1 MKISNAS
8 KKVLAS
14 ALSAA
19 MVVAFAP
26 TVAFGAT
33 PGQVVTVK
41 YDVNGLTA
49 LDGTSAPADETV
61 QLGGTDK
68 LEATLANVPGSSAYT
83 FADGTAVDGWFF
95 DVNGNGVKD
104 SEDIEVGASNKLA
117 LTADADLVDGTTVVL
132 KPYKTAWSG
141 VTVAPSV
148 DPVQPGATTGVV
160 ATVTPKTAGA
170 YKATLKKGENELA
183 SMTISAASA
192 ANFQLVEA
200 YDSTYKKDKGYVLAS
215 EYGTGSYTL
224 TVTNLADSKQ
234 SVTKS
239 FDIIG
244 VTFQGIF
251 ENGSSFVVNKTAYQ
265 YKGKKVSET
274 KAVKT
279 IVDDATTGWNN
290 TSKEKQIIGYTVN
303 GKAVGD
309 DTKLADGDV
318 LAPVYDGDVVAS
330 VTYDAAAGAIKVYG
344 TNVKGTRAVIN
355 GKETKI
361 SAATSSASSNIDLSN
376 AATVYSFG
384 SVGAASGKYTVDLFV
399 DTVSGSSTISK
410 KVATAEIELASIS
423 VDANGGKFASK
434 QDAKTAVVGDKVSEY
449 TFAAPTRDGFTF
461 AGWSLDG
468 TTVLK
473 SSAKV
478 AGDTVLKA
486 VWTAATSE
494 KPAYTWANGTLTV
507 TAPAGYDA
515 YVQIGAGSN
524 NKYTGPVA
532 LAASPSAAKSVVIS
546 LQKTTGTLTPAS
558 VTISSFNGKA
568 VDSNLTDSLVAETSV
583 SAKTSPKYYSKEV
596 KATVDA
602 AAAAIKAQGY
612 ATADEWSALVLKQE
626 AAILK
631 AVADYETAN
640 LDATVAG
647 IAAADGS
654 VSKVSETAA
663 AKAKAAI
670 ATVVSDFDAVY
681 DEDTKTVAST
691 SYADKGAFVP
701 AIAKAA
707 KEAMATAT
715 KYAKADVDAAA
726 AVTAQLKAAK
736 TADEAKA
743 AIEAYNKLTQAQKD
757 LVAAAD
763 IAAAQKTA
771 TDQALIEAQDEAAI
785 AAVKGKTVKAKAKKA
800 TKSSLKVVTSKS
812 GAKST
817 FKKTSGNSKVKVY
830 KSGKIVVKKGL
841 KAGKKYTVKVKAT
854 VGTQTKTVK
863 VIVKVAK

>member
-33 PGQVVTVK
+33 PGQLVTVK
-41 YDVNGLTA
+41 YDVNGLKA
-49 LDGTSAPADETV
+49 ADGTSAPADETV
-61 QLGGTDK
+61 QLAGAGN
-68 LEATLANVPGSSAYT
+68 LVATLANVPGSGAYT
-83 FADGTAVDGWFF
+83 FSDGSAIAGWYF
-95 DVNGNGVKD
+95 DANGNGAKD
-104 SEDIEVGASNKLA
+104 SEDIAVSGTSLT
-117 LTADADLVDGTTVVL
+117 LTADTDLADGSVVTL
-132 KPYKTAWSG
+132 KPYKAAWSDATA
-141 VTVAPSV
+141 TVAT
-148 DPVQPGATTGVV
+148 DPVQPGVKTGDIAALAATGDSV
-160 ATVTPKTAGA
+160 
-170 YKATLKKGENELA
+170 YKATLKKGDAVLA
-183 SMTISAASA
+183 TVNFNKSTDGAK
-192 ANFQLVEA
+192 FQLVEA
-200 YDSTYKKDKGYVLAS
+200 YDAAHAKDAGYVLAS
-215 EYGTGSYTL
+215 EWGTGSYTV
-224 TVTNLADSKQ
+224 TVEDLADAK
-234 SVTKS
+234 KS
-239 FDIIG
+239 SIEAFDVIG

-251 ENGSSFVVNKTAYQ
+251 SSTGNYTVNKSAYL

-274 KAVKT
+274 TAVKAEINT
-279 IVDDATTGWNN
+279 PTGKSATDSTAKS
-290 TSKEKQIIGYTVN
+290 TAGYTVN
-303 GKAVGD
+303 GQAITG
-309 DTKLADGDV
+309 DTKLVDGDV
-318 LAPVYDGDVVAS
+318 LAPYYADTVIATAS
-330 VTYDAAAGAIKVYG
+330 FKNGSIVLNG
-344 TNVKGTRAVIN
+344 TNLNGKRAVVN
-355 GKETKI
+355 GKEVALTG
-361 SAATSSASSNIDLSN
+361 TTDQV
-376 AATVYSFG
+376 VYNFG
-384 SVGAASGKYTVDLFV
+384 SAGAASGKYTVEVFE
-399 DTVSGSSTISK
+399 DTTAGTGTITK
-410 KVATAEIELASIS
+410 KVATAEIELASIT
-423 VDANGGKFASK
+423 VDANGGKFLSK

-449 TFAAPTRDGFTF
+449 TFVAPTRDGFTF

-515 YVQIGAGSN
+515 YVQIGSGSN
-524 NKYTGPVA
+524 NKYTGPIA
-532 LAASPSAAKSVVIS
+532 LAASPSAVKTVVIS
-546 LQKTTGTLTPAS
+546 LQKTTGTLAPAS
-558 VTISSFNGKA
+558 VTIFSSNGKA

-626 AAILK
+626 TAILK

-640 LDATVAG
+640 LDAAVAG

-663 AKAKAAI
+663 AKAKTAI

-691 SYADKGAFVP
+691 SYANKGAFVP

-736 TADEAKA
+736 TADEANA
-743 AIEAYNKLTQAQKD
+743 ALEAYNKLTQAQKD

-785 AAVKGKTVKAKAKKA
+785 AAVKGKTVKAKAAKKTTA
-800 TKSSLKVVTSKS
+800 KLKVVTSKS

-817 FKKTSGNSKVKVY
+817 FKKTSGNKRVTVS

-863 VIVKVAK
+863 VVVKVAK

>member
-33 PGQVVTVK
+33 PGQLVTVK
-41 YDVNGLTA
+41 YDVNDLKA
-49 LDGTSAPADETV
+49 ADGTSAPADETV
-61 QLGGTDK
+61 QLAGAGN
-68 LEATLANVPGSSAYT
+68 LVATLANVPGSGAYL
-83 FADGTAVDGWFF
+83 FKDGSAVDGWYF
-95 DVNGNGVKD
+95 DANGNGAKD
-104 SEDIEVGASNKLA
+104 SEDIVVSGTSLT
-117 LTADADLVDGTTVVL
+117 LTADTDLADGSVVTL
-132 KPYKTAWSG
+132 KPYKAAWSDATA
-141 VTVAPSV
+141 TVAT
-148 DPVQPGATTGVV
+148 DPVQPGVKTGDIATLAATGDSV
-160 ATVTPKTAGA
+160 
-170 YKATLKKGENELA
+170 YKATLKKGDAVLA
-183 SMTISAASA
+183 TVNFNKSTAGAK
-192 ANFQLVEA
+192 FQLVEA
-200 YDSTYKKDKGYVLAS
+200 YDTTYTKDAGYVLAS
-215 EYGTGSYTL
+215 EWGTGSYTV
-224 TVTNLADSKQ
+224 TVEDLADAKKS
-234 SVTKS
+234 SVEA
-239 FDIIG
+239 FDVIG

-251 ENGSSFVVNKTAYQ
+251 GSTGNYTVNKSAYL

-274 KAVKT
+274 TAVASEINTPTGKS
-279 IVDDATTGWNN
+279 ATDSSAKSAT
-290 TSKEKQIIGYTVN
+290 GYTVN
-303 GKAVGD
+303 GQAVTGN
-309 DTKLADGDV
+309 TKLADGDV
-318 LAPVYDGDVVAS
+318 LAPIYSDTVIATAS
-330 VTYDAAAGAIKVYG
+330 FKNGSIVLNGANLSGK
-344 TNVKGTRAVIN
+344 RAVVN
-355 GKETKI
+355 GKEVALTG
-361 SAATSSASSNIDLSN
+361 ATDQA
-376 AATVYSFG
+376 VYNFG
-384 SVGAASGKYTVDLFV
+384 SAGAASGKYTVEVFE
-399 DTVSGSSTISK
+399 DTAAGTGTITK

-515 YVQIGAGSN
+515 WVAIGGGSAK
-524 NKYTGPVA
+524 KYTAPVA
-532 LAASPSAAKSVVIS
+532 LAASPSAAKSVMIS

-558 VTISSFNGKA
+558 VTIVSSNGKA

-640 LDATVAG
+640 LDAAVAG

-691 SYADKGAFVP
+691 SYANKGAFVP
-701 AIAKAA
+701 AIAKSA

-736 TADEAKA
+736 TADEANA
-743 AIEAYNKLTQAQKD
+743 ALEAYNKLTQAQKD

-800 TKSSLKVVTSKS
+800 TAKLKVVTSKS

-817 FKKTSGNSKVKVY
+817 FKKTSGTKKVTVS